1 MTMGRASSFRSWGGL
16 CWQPAESLKPQSA
29 ADFVLGQPGRLAYG
43 NGRSY
48 GDSCFSN
55 GGPQFD
61 MRGLNRVL
69 AFDAETGIVTCE
81 AGVIL
86 GDLINLVAPQGWF
99 PAVVPG
105 TRYVTI
111 GGAVANDI
119 HGKNHHRCGTFGD
132 HVLSF
137 ELLRQDTGLI
147 TCSPAENSG
156 HFRASI
162 GGMGLT
168 GIIMSVRLQLQRI
181 ASSAIRQHVTPLGS
195 LSDFFRLAPVAEQ
208 NHEYCVAWIDSLARS
223 DALGR
228 GVLIA
233 GDHAPPQHQ
242 QAALVPPRLSVPFTP
257 PFSPINRVSLKAFNT
272 FYRWVSL
279 RKTGPQVV
287 SCGSFFFPL
296 DAVGNWNRLYGP
308 RGLRQHQSIL
318 PLASAE
324 ATIREM
330 LNVTHEARQG
340 SFLTVLKLFQKRPA
354 AGLMSFPM
362 EGVTLTLDFPHLGVS
377 TDALLD
383 CLDALTIAAGGRV
396 NPYKDAHMSAATFNA
411 SFPQITAFKRWID
424 AGSSS
429 QFSMRVGLT

>member
-1 MTMGRASSFRSWGGL
+1 MTMGRASSFNSWGGL
-16 CWQPAESLKPQSA
+16 RWQPPESLKPQSA
-29 ADFVLGQPGRLAYG
+29 ADIGLNQPGRLAYG
-43 NGRSY
+43 NGRTY

-55 GGPQFD
+55 GGTQFD
-61 MRGLNRVL
+61 MRGMNRVL
-69 AFDAETGIVTCE
+69 AFDAESGIVTCE

-132 HVLSF
+132 HVISF
-137 ELLRQDTGLI
+137 ELMRQDAGLI
-147 TCSPAENSG
+147 TCSLNENG
-156 HFRASI
+156 ALFRATI

-168 GIIMSVRLQLQRI
+168 GIVLSVRLQLRRI
-181 ASSAIRQHVTPLGS
+181 ASSAITQHVTPLGS
-195 LSDFFRLAPVAEQ
+195 LSDFFKLAPVAER
-208 NHEYCVAWIDSLARS
+208 NHEYCVAWIDSLARG

-228 GVLIA
+228 GVLIT
-233 GDHAPPQHQ
+233 GDHASAEHQ
-242 QAALVPPRLSVPFTP
+242 QAALVSPRLSVPFTP
-257 PFSPINRVSLKAFNT
+257 PFSPINRLSLKAFNT
-272 FYRWVSL
+272 LYRWSSL

-296 DAVGNWNRLYGP
+296 DAIGNWNRLYGP

-330 LNVTHEARQG
+330 LNATHEAGQG
-340 SFLTVLKLFQKRPA
+340 SFLTVLKLFQERPA

-362 EGVTLTLDFPHLGVS
+362 EGVTLTLDFPHLGAN
-377 TDALLD
+377 TNALLD
-383 CLDALTIAAGGRV
+383 RLDALTIAFGGRV

-411 SFPQITAFKRWID
+411 SFPQITAFKQWID
-424 AGSSS
+424 AGNSS
-429 QFSMRVGLT
+429 QFSARVGLT